1 MEKDFEKELSH
12 KLNQRTIEPSSNA
25 WERVNLQRGK
35 TKKRPTYIRYW
46 IAALFVLGL
55 GILWMQI
62 GNQETEIPT
71 EIVKSENNPSKP
83 AQTKAGIELPEPS
96 AKEQIATITPR
107 KTEIA
112 EPANTQTAKPELPK
126 QQTLTLA
133 SADVRRHGIEDKI
146 TSTVVLMI
154 DSGKKVD
161 ADDVDLLIEKARK
174 EIAAGNGLSKR
185 TDATALLKD
194 SESEIDEN
202 FRTGVLEN
210 LFKHKKIKVA
220 LSSH

>member
-1 MEKDFEKELSH
+1 MEKDFEKGLGR

-71 EIVKSENNPSKP
+71 TIVKTENNMSKP
-83 AQTKAGIELPEPS
+83 AQTKTGIELPEQS

-112 EPANTQTAKPELPK
+112 EPADTETAKIELPK
-126 QQTLTLA
+126 QQAMTLA
-133 SADVRRHGIEDKI
+133 SADVRRNEIEDKI
-146 TSTVVLMI
+146 TSAVVLMI

-202 FRTGVLEN
+202 FRTGVFEN